1 MDLAMQR
8 ASYVHER
15 VEASSDLLLPSSV
28 HWGSRVNVVLL
39 VTLNISTLLASGA
52 GGP

>member
-1 MDLAMQR
+1 MQR

-15 VEASSDLLLPSSV
+15 SEASSKLLLVSSA
-28 HWGSRVNVVLL
+28 HGSRVDVVLL